1 MNNFKYIHSGDDG
14 KQTVISGSFLA
25 RCVANR
31 SIGGVS
37 IGEDT
42 TMFRFSLSDG
52 GLFTIKMNGSQPEIH
67 YSPPR
72 KR

>member
-25 RCVANR
+25 RCIANR

-42 TMFRFSLSDG
+42 TMFRFS
-52 GLFTIKMNGSQPEIH
+52 
-67 YSPPR
+67 
-72 KR
+72 